1 MQLKRSA
8 DSVMPGKRYLLDTNA
23 LIALLQGN
31 RELVALTQ
39 SADWLGV
46 SVINVLEFL
55 GFDGL
60 TEQDRLLFQ
69 QFVSRVTVIDV
80 AHNNAA
86 LMAHIAALRQRKT
99 LKLPDT
105 IVMASAALHEATV
118 VTNDSQLLQV
128 GASDANFTALGFSVD
143 G

>member
-1 MQLKRSA
+1 MS
-8 DSVMPGKRYLLDTNA
+8 YLLDTNA

-31 RELVALTQ
+31 RELMTLTQ

-80 AHNNAA
+80 AHNNDA
-86 LMAHIAALRQRKT
+86 LMTHITALRKSRA
-99 LKLPDT
+99 LKLPDA
-105 IVMASAALHEATV
+105 IVMASASVHQATV
-118 VTNDSQLLQV
+118 ITNDAQLLQV
-128 GASDANFTALGFSVD
+128 GAGDASFAAQGFSVD

>member
-1 MQLKRSA
+1 
-8 DSVMPGKRYLLDTNA
+8 MPGKRYLLDTNA

-31 RELVALTQ
+31 RELIALTQ
-39 SADWLGV
+39 SADWLGI

-69 QFVSRVTVIDV
+69 QLVSRVTVVDV
-80 AHNNAA
+80 AHNNFA
-86 LMAHIAALRQRKT
+86 LMAHIAAVRQSRT
-99 LKLPDT
+99 LKLPDA
-105 IVMASAALHEATV
+105 IVMASAAAHQATV
-118 VTNDSQLLQV
+118 ITNDIQLLQF
-128 GASDANFTALGFSVD
+128 GAHDAGFVALGFAVD

>member
-1 MQLKRSA
+1 
-8 DSVMPGKRYLLDTNA
+8 MPGNRFLLDTNA

-39 SADWLGV
+39 AADWLGV

-60 TEQDRLLFQ
+60 AEQDRLLLQ
-69 QFVSRVTVIDV
+69 QFLLRVTVVDI

-86 LMAHIAALRQRKT
+86 LMAQIAVIRQRKT
-99 LKLPDT
+99 LKLPDA
-105 IVMASAALHEATV
+105 IVLASAVLYGATV
-118 VTNDSQLLQV
+118 ITNDEQMLAA
-128 GASDANFTALGFSVD
+128 GANGSPFAASSFSAEQ
-143 G
+143 

>member
-1 MQLKRSA
+1 
-8 DSVMPGKRYLLDTNA
+8 MPGKRYLLDTNA

-31 RELVALTQ
+31 RELMALTQ

-69 QFVSRVTVIDV
+69 QLVSRVTVVDV

-86 LMAHIAALRQRKT
+86 LMAHINALRQRRT
-99 LKLPDT
+99 LKLPDA
-105 IVMASAALHEATV
+105 IVMASAVLYEAMLI
-118 VTNDSQLLQV
+118 TNDIQLLQV
-128 GASDANFTALGFSVD
+128 GASDSNFTAHGFSVD
-143 G
+143 A